1 MALSASGDPWD
12 AIIKQPEKLK
22 RLLAT
27 VRRNGYSTM
36 NKAYSE
42 TAYNSVASAVGL
54 PILINGMAVGS
65 LNVMYLRSSI
75 DEAEAIARFVKPL
88 QKGAAA
94 IARAL
99 ANIRAIE
106 G

>member
-1 MALSASGDPWD
+1 
-12 AIIKQPEKLK
+12 
-22 RLLAT
+22 
-27 VRRNGYSTM
+27 
-36 NKAYSE
+36 
-42 TAYNSVASAVGL
+42 
-54 PILINGMAVGS
+54 MAVGS